1 MANRSPATSVIWRV
15 AAPQPLFGR
24 LKMFWFRPWHHH
36 HMWHHHYRGGCAP
49 FGCFWLLLAPF
60 FFCALWAVFGAFSR
74 MIWW

>member
-1 MANRSPATSVIWRV
+1 
-15 AAPQPLFGR
+15 
-24 LKMFWFRPWHHH
+24 MFWFRPWHHH

-74 MIWW
+74 MMWW